1 MKKIWLVVIGLAL
14 IIGVVGFT
22 GCGEG
27 TSGTL
32 QLTGNLA
39 GQQEGIWVSGEGK
52 VQADPD
58 VATINIGVQAQ
69 AATAAEAQAQ
79 VSQGM
84 NNVMQVLK
92 DQGIDE
98 KDIQTQYYNVTQLT
112 RWNDTKQ
119 EQDITGYQVT
129 NSIVA
134 KVRDV
139 TKAGAVID
147 AVVNAAGDLIRI
159 NGINF
164 SVDDPTDYLNQA
176 RTLAIQNAKAKA
188 QQLAGDAGVSLGKI
202 TYITESNYYPTPI
215 YRSYAMDAAAPEA
228 VGGTSISPGQ
238 LDVTVNVQVVYALN

>member
-14 IIGVVGFT
+14 IVGVVGFT
-22 GCGEG
+22 GCGAG

-58 VATINIGVQAQ
+58 VATINLGVQAQ

-84 NNVMQVLK
+84 DSVMQVLEA
-92 DQGIDE
+92 QGIAD

-119 EQDITGYQVT
+119 QSEITGYQVT
-129 NSIVA
+129 NSIIA

-139 TKAGAVID
+139 TRAGTVID

-159 NGINF
+159 NGISF
-164 SVDDPTDYLNQA
+164 DVDDPTPFLNQA
-176 RTLAIQNAKAKA
+176 RTLAVQNAKAKA
-188 QQLAGDAGVSLGKI
+188 EQLASDAGVDLGKI
-202 TYITESNYYPTPI
+202 TYITESNYTPTPV
-215 YRSYAMDAAAPEA
+215 YRSFAMDAAVPEA
-228 VGGTSISPGQ
+228 AGGTSISPGQ
-238 LDVTVNVQVVYALN
+238 LDITVSVQVTYALN

>member
-58 VATINIGVQAQ
+58 VATISLGVQAQ

-84 NNVMQVLK
+84 ANVMQVLE
-92 DQGIDE
+92 DQGIAD

-119 EQDITGYQVT
+119 QSEITGYQVT
-129 NSIVA
+129 NSVIA

-139 TKAGAVID
+139 TRAGSVID

-159 NGINF
+159 NGISF
-164 SVDDPTDYLNQA
+164 DVDDPTPFLNDA
-176 RTLAIQNAKAKA
+176 RALAVQNAKAKA
-188 QQLAGDAGVSLGKI
+188 EQLAKEAGVNLGKI

-215 YRSYAMDAAAPEA
+215 YRSFAMDAAVPEA
-228 VGGTSISPGQ
+228 AGGTSISPGQ
-238 LDVTVNVQVVYALN
+238 LDISVNVQLTYALN